1 MSHYR
6 TVKLAFKQ
14 FSEVEL
20 LNNKGWALQPTIG
33 NNSIN
38 LGTGKAPR
46 IDLALK
52 VRSVDVISPMN
63 CLTSLKSQKSLAEL
77 WRLAFNATF
86 NRQCLWGCKIPAR
99 KNLIS

>member
-6 TVKLAFKQ
+6 TVRLAFEQ

-20 LNNKGWALQPTIG
+20 LNNKGWALQPTIR

-52 VRSVDVISPMN
+52 VCSHDVISPMHS
-63 CLTSLKSQKSLAEL
+63 LTSLKILAEL
-77 WRLAFNATF
+77 
-86 NRQCLWGCKIPAR
+86 
-99 KNLIS
+99 